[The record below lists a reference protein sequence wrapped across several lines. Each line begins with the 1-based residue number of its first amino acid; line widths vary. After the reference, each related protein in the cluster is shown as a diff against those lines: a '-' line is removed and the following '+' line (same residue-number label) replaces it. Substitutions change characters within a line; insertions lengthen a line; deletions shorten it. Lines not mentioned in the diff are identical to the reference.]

1 MRYGLALPVLLYVV
15 QVSHDYAL
23 ELVLAHWGND
33 VAVLLSAL
41 LPAGTAAATVAISR
55 LRRSEKAP
63 RDPPRIVGTV
73 GALLGASS
81 CLSLYSLEYVDF
93 RTRLVARSCKPAFV
107 SVALGLAG
115 TCGYAVRLPSWPR
128 AIAVGMGGL
137 LYAAGGSPAGP
148 GRGGPAGVA
157 AIVTALTAE
166 ATATVMQSHWLQ
178 KSGTSA
184 VQMAGSVNLYKIPFS
199 VAVWLALG
207 GGGFGAVDVPLLS
220 ACAVLALLGALG
232 QLLIFSCIA
241 QFGGEFTASLGVG
254 RKAITYGLSTITFGS
269 APTGGIRIAGLAMV
283 LAGMM
288 MPGRARSRSRRVR
301 YRAVPNRVAPERV
314 APDWE
319 VPV

>member
-1 MRYGLALPVLLYVV
+1 MRHGLALPVLLYVV

-33 VAVLLSAL
+33 VAKLLSAL
-41 LPAGTAAATVAISR
+41 LPAGAAAATVGISR
-55 LRRSEKAP
+55 LRRGEKGL
-63 RDPPRIVGTV
+63 RDPPRIVGAV

-107 SVALGLAG
+107 SIALGLAG

-128 AIAVGMGGL
+128 AIAVGVGGL
-137 LYAAGGSPAGP
+137 LYSSGGSLADPR
-148 GRGGPAGVA
+148 RGGLVGAA

-166 ATATVMQSHWLQ
+166 AVATVIQSHWLQ

-199 VAVWLALG
+199 IVTWLALG
-207 GGGFGAVDVPLLS
+207 GQGLETVDVPLLS
-220 ACAVLALLGALG
+220 ACAVLALMGALG

-254 RKAITYGLSTITFGS
+254 RKAITYGLSTIAFGS
-269 APTGGIRIAGLAMV
+269 APTGGTRVAGLAMV

-288 MPGRARSRSRRVR
+288 MPGRARSRPRRLK
-301 YRAVPNRVAPERV
+301 YRAAPTRVVPH
-314 APDWE
+314 WE